1 MGTICAQEL
10 EGSRIERDQAK
21 ASVLEL
27 QTGMRTLN
35 ERIREREENH
45 ATLAAQLK
53 QQVSNLEEVLPLNH
67 Q

>member
-1 MGTICAQEL
+1 MSTICAQEL

-35 ERIREREENH
+35 ERIGEREEKH
-45 ATLAAQLK
+45 ATLAAQWK
-53 QQVSNLEEVLPLNH
+53 QEVSNLEEVLPLE
-67 Q
+67 QQ